1 VSDIKALVVGE
12 LSLVE
17 QRNVEQLEAWAIAC
31 TVPGGSAARLVDEVY
46 ADQPEV
52 VSVLTGTYV
61 ARVGLSKRAW
71 REAEEIMEARYV
83 SRRIVFTA
91 VHPRGDTIA
100 VEARIEQVLKDGTQR
115 GWPFAVFLAFD
126 SSARIVSDHTYMLP
140 HPNQDDLDRAA
151 AAVER
156 AGGHDYGL

>member
-61 ARVGLSKRAW
+61 ARVGLSKRPCIQ
-71 REAEEIMEARYV
+71 EV
-83 SRRIVFTA
+83 TQSPSRRGSN
-91 VHPRGDTIA
+91 R
-100 VEARIEQVLKDGTQR
+100 
-115 GWPFAVFLAFD
+115 
-126 SSARIVSDHTYMLP
+126 S
-140 HPNQDDLDRAA
+140 
-151 AAVER
+151 
-156 AGGHDYGL
+156 